1 MAGKHQGLENKHQR
15 LLELAKTEPLQ
26 AAIEARDDLKA
37 SKKGRTYMSS
47 IRQLDRIINGDESAW
62 HYGARDQ
69 TEAVQ
74 FIITNLMLKSAGLG
88 VIPSNVR
95 NESNI
100 ARMVGNLITEDVD
113 FAPMTTA
120 QKRLKMI
127 AESYGFQ
134 VYTLN
139 EMDDQESVSPNRK
152 GVTRLDRF
160 KKSVIDRG
168 WEGEIIENTPYSVDQ
183 RTGWQIVA
191 KVRKSTARG
200 IVRLSSH
207 GWDGWTDSPLR
218 KQTYIQLGTLD
229 DVLAN
234 IGKNAMES
242 RTNNWR
248 KHTLNEAFDSS
259 GMIFQYRINQKP
271 VDLDEGS
278 RERLSVAPDYDDADE
293 DEYEDED
300 GDEDNYED
308 RANGLCDFDEAISIL
323 VASEVFA
330 DEDDAYETLEEA
342 FWTVF
347 ADADGDPEV
356 GWEENGQ
363 MHVLSP
369 YKFDTEGF

>member
-139 EMDDQESVSPNRK
+139 E
-152 GVTRLDRF
+152 
-160 KKSVIDRG
+160 
-168 WEGEIIENTPYSVDQ
+168 
-183 RTGWQIVA
+183 
-191 KVRKSTARG
+191 
-200 IVRLSSH
+200 
-207 GWDGWTDSPLR
+207 
-218 KQTYIQLGTLD
+218 
-229 DVLAN
+229 
-234 IGKNAMES
+234 
-242 RTNNWR
+242 
-248 KHTLNEAFDSS
+248 AFDSS

-278 RERLSVAPDYDDADE
+278 RERLSVAPDYDEYED
-293 DEYEDED
+293 DEYE
-300 GDEDNYED
+300 DEDNYED

-323 VASEVFA
+323 VASEGFKMFA
-330 DEDDAYETLEEA
+330 DEGDAYEALEDA